1 MAISALNCFAKKSA
15 QTLRTWTSLGEILL
29 MGSVLVDKSDYTD
42 EGPLVLDIKHTAF
55 PLPLTIAMVEE
66 SYR

>member
-1 MAISALNCFAKKSA
+1 M
-15 QTLRTWTSLGEILL
+15 RTWTSLGEILL

-42 EGPLVLDIKHTAF
+42 EGPLVFDIKHTTF